1 MGFAGT
7 WGFAGVLC
15 WWGLAGVMGVGE
27 LCDSRESRAS
37 GVSRESGGPR
47 ESGCRR
53 VSRESG
59 GAGERGCGRVSRV
72 SRVSSESRC
81 CRVSRESSGAGESGR
96 ARVKRVSRVSGE
108 SGQWRGARVSRDPG
122 GAGEGSC
129 RRVSRVSRISS
140 AARRTRVE
148 RVSRVSWDTGF
159 WGVACVSWVSGS
171 SRDLGSARVS
181 CVSRVSRFARGPRVA
196 LGSRVSRVSL
206 HSCRSRA
213 HWVSR
218 VSCIT
223 RVLRVSRVWR
233 VACIPGVTLVSCGA
247 GVSPAM
253 HGSWESCGAGESCGA
268 EESCGTGDGRLVG
281 PEVGDRGGSGGVES
295 SWPRLVGWRAAPDGA
310 CGCLRGPLAPET
322 ASDGPGARFAS
333 STRQRLA
340 DAFPGQSEI
349 WGPERERETPVLPPE
364 SHARG
369 RKSQSG
375 VPVPE
380 RGSGALRGRA
390 AFRVLRAARG
400 PNSGLGGHTTEPRR
414 HPSPTGVRREQVS
427 LVEPSAQAGAGS
439 SHGNSQYAT
448 ATVAART
455 AAEPVSGR
463 QRQLLAPR
471 FAYRGWC
478 SATPSARRPRSASA
492 PIPRT
497 AGSGAAANAKARS
510 LVPVRVLMATSG
522 PSRFTACCRPESP
535 TTGHTAGDA
544 LRPGWTA
551 VSRGDTR
558 RRRETP
564 TSGPET
570 PRGRLPEKEPAPSSR
585 SRPRDHQR
593 HVDDNPAT
601 AVHTG
606 GQGRIP
612 RSIGFRYHHGGRRD
626 RSQRTGNTR

>member
-1 MGFAGT
+1 MCIPCFAFCAWPT
-7 WGFAGVLC
+7 C
-15 WWGLAGVMGVGE
+15 
-27 LCDSRESRAS
+27 
-37 GVSRESGGPR
+37 
-47 ESGCRR
+47 
-53 VSRESG
+53 
-59 GAGERGCGRVSRV
+59 
-72 SRVSSESRC
+72 
-81 CRVSRESSGAGESGR
+81 
-96 ARVKRVSRVSGE
+96 
-108 SGQWRGARVSRDPG
+108 GARFSCFARIPAFVPVSCPL
-122 GAGEGSC
+122 
-129 RRVSRVSRISS
+129 
-140 AARRTRVE
+140 
-148 RVSRVSWDTGF
+148 
-159 WGVACVSWVSGS
+159 GVACFVYYPG
-171 SRDLGSARVS
+171 
-181 CVSRVSRFARGPRVA
+181 
-196 LGSRVSRVSL
+196 
-206 HSCRSRA
+206 
-213 HWVSR
+213 
-218 VSCIT
+218 I
-223 RVLRVSRVWR
+223 
-233 VACIPGVTLVSCGA
+233 ACIACLACCVYPRGHPGFV
-247 GVSPAM
+247 
-253 HGSWESCGAGESCGA
+253 
-268 EESCGTGDGRLVG
+268 R
-281 PEVGDRGGSGGVES
+281 RGGFPCDARLMGVVWSGGVVRRGGVVRHGRRATRRARGRR
-295 SWPRLVGWRAAPDGA
+295 PGRLGWRRIVLAAIGRLAGCAGWGLRMPARPAGA
-310 CGCLRGPLAPET
+310 RNGVGRT
-322 ASDGPGARFAS
+322 PGARFAS

-390 AFRVLRAARG
+390 AFRVLRAACG

-564 TSGPET
+564 ASGQET

-606 GQGRIP
+606 GQRSDSSIDRIP
-612 RSIGFRYHHGGRRD
+612 LPPRRAA
-626 RSQRTGNTR
+626 